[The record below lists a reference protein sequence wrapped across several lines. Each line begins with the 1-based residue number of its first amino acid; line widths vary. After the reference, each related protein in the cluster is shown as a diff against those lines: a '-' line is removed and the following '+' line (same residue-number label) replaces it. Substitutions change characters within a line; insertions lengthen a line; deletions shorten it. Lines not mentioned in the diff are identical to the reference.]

1 LKEKQPI
8 NLLKQN
14 LIICR
19 HLESL
24 RVACPYINA
33 IRFLAT
39 NVIFHW
45 NPPVDYFWTQL
56 RKNKDV
62 NGKKADIHHSLTY
75 TKYLSWKY
83 EFENEI
89 RQSAS
94 HMLKVHIRVL
104 NKPGTL
110 WRRPM

>member
-45 NPPVDYFWTQL
+45 NPPVDYF
-56 RKNKDV
+56 
-62 NGKKADIHHSLTY
+62 
-75 TKYLSWKY
+75 
-83 EFENEI
+83 
-89 RQSAS
+89 
-94 HMLKVHIRVL
+94 
-104 NKPGTL
+104 
-110 WRRPM
+110 